1 MDNIGAEVGQK
12 MRSAIKAKLTEL
24 GCYVDDELPDYV
36 MVMVANKRTKSQ
48 MNEDLQLFLTTKTST
63 FVDWLQIV
71 LKKLKE
77 ITVTNPDMYKRGSK
91 RKSDDAHL
99 NVKVKKEKKDKEKSN
114 KKAKRKDIKPIIK
127 DIPEI
132 KSLTDNLPVEAS
144 KLSEMRKIVV
154 MQENQNSNSNI
165 ESVNEDCFDIPPLSE
180 VAISNESELVEIE
193 KKIKSVKSRLGLQV
207 ASDSDE
213 DFINLKAEPDDLFP
227 NEQLQELK
235 QKKSEENSARK
246 IKILRHLDSIEAS
259 NKLNSKEY
267 GEHLQE
273 PSSPKGGK
281 NEHPRIIFEN
291 ENSSKKQS
299 VMERLGKR
307 PNLDGFDEEISQR
320 HKKINLV
327 SIRQQE
333 EELLGLSRA
342 GKPTLLRNITDEAST
357 KKTAKPETKPDSPRE
372 SALKRLGVMSKVA
385 VPPRPHSES
394 EDETV
399 NKEVL
404 SVIKVKPRVL
414 PPTNNQ
420 ANKNLLLK
428 AVAEAQR
435 SVAQTPIVGNN
446 AKPDALFTKK
456 FREKVTQRS
465 TSRKISD
472 KEKNKIKHILNQ
484 GDKKEKK
491 DYDTSSDDDNLEYI
505 PRPVK
510 QVRRSSERLE
520 YIPSSK
526 EHSGDDYVDGSDG
539 DPTALPRQSKGQTFI
554 ITLDGIAR
562 QNNKSKSPKKNVQVD
577 AKNTNKAIAEKGKAR
592 KLPSPI
598 VFDKVESVPTP
609 PKLKQIPDKLPV
621 ISPHSLKTKE
631 KCKYWPGCRH
641 GEKCEFIHPST
652 PCKTFPQCK
661 FGDKCLYIHPMCKF
675 ENSCT
680 RKDCPFSHSTRI
692 HATTPAAPQ
701 MCKFFP
707 NCSNAHCLFYH
718 PRPCKYGKYCKN
730 QAECN
735 FSHGVAIKNNF
746 TWRSTVKL

>member
-1 MDNIGAEVGQK
+1 MDSIGAEVGQK

-77 ITVTNPDMYKRGSK
+77 ITVTNPDIYKRASK
-91 RKSDDAHL
+91 RKTDDAHL
-99 NVKVKKEKKDKEKSN
+99 NVKVKKEKKDKSKSN
-114 KKAKRKDIKPIIK
+114 KKAKRKDVKPILK
-127 DIPEI
+127 EMAEM

-154 MQENQNSNSNI
+154 MQENHNSNSNL

-180 VAISNESELVEIE
+180 VAISNENELVEIE

-207 ASDSDE
+207 ASDSEDE
-213 DFINLKAEPDDLFP
+213 DFINLKAEPEELFP

-235 QKKSEENSARK
+235 QKKTEEASARK
-246 IKILRHLDSIEAS
+246 IKIVRHSDSSRE
-259 NKLNSKEY
+259 LNEPNITEY
-267 GEHLQE
+267 SEDLEE
-273 PSSPKGGK
+273 PHSPKDK
-281 NEHPRIIFEN
+281 NEHPRIVFEG
-291 ENSSKKQS
+291 EHPPKRQS

-307 PNLDGFDEEISQR
+307 PSSNSWDDDAQK
-320 HKKINLV
+320 HKKISLA
-327 SIRQQE
+327 SIRKQE
-333 EELLGLSRA
+333 EELLGLPKTKS
-342 GKPTLLRNITDEAST
+342 TSQRNKNEESKKITRSNT
-357 KKTAKPETKPDSPRE
+357 PESHRE

-385 VPPRPHSES
+385 VPPPKPNSES

-414 PPTNNQ
+414 PPSNSL

-435 SVAQTPIVGNN
+435 SVAQTPMVGSNS
-446 AKPDALFTKK
+446 KPDALFTKK
-456 FREKVTQRS
+456 YRERS
-465 TSRKISD
+465 SHHSSSRKLPD
-472 KEKNKIKHILNQ
+472 KEKSKIKHILSKSN
-484 GDKKEKK
+484 KKEKRE
-491 DYDTSSDDDNLEYI
+491 YDSSSDDDNLEYV

-510 QVRRSSERLE
+510 QGRRSSERLE

-526 EHSGDDYVDGSDG
+526 EHSGDDHVEGSDG
-539 DPTALPRQSKGQTFI
+539 DPTTLPRQSKGHTFI

-562 QNNKSKSPKKNVQVD
+562 QNKSPKKGIETD
-577 AKNTNKAIAEKGKAR
+577 TKTTDSSGRGKER

-598 VFDKVESVPTP
+598 VFDKVDSSPTP
-609 PKLKQIPDKLPV
+609 SKLKQIPDKLPIV
-621 ISPHSLKTKE
+621 AHPSSLKAKE
-631 KCKYWPGCRH
+631 KCKYWPSCRL
-641 GEKCEFIHPST
+641 GEKCEFVHPNT
-652 PCKTFPQCK
+652 PCKAFPQCK

-680 RKDCPFSHSTRI
+680 RKDCPYNHNSRI
-692 HATTPAAPQ
+692 HASPAGPLQ

-707 NCSNAHCLFYH
+707 NCSNVHCTFYH

-730 QAECN
+730 QGECHFVHN
-735 FSHGVAIKNNF
+735 FATKNNF
-746 TWRSTVKL
+746 TWRSAVKL